1 MRIEYSMSDLKVFAK
16 TIEPEALAQ
25 VELLLAQ
32 PAFRNCKVRIMPDVH
47 AGKGCVI
54 GFTANLG
61 DKVIPNIVG
70 VDIGCG
76 MLVTELG
83 REPFDLARVDAVI
96 RTQVPFGRNVHM
108 SAEPYKE
115 LKELACQHAM
125 KDFERLSCSIGTLG
139 GGNHFIEIDVD
150 ETGMQY
156 LVIHT
161 GSRSLGKQVAD
172 YYQDLAVDLQ
182 IGKRK
187 LLYDQEQLIVEYKAA
202 GRSAEVQ
209 DAIRQLRRDHE
220 VAMVTAN
227 KDLCYLEGEQREAY
241 LHDMRICQEFAV
253 RNRARIRDIIL
264 EHLGLNCDLAM
275 ETSFESIHN
284 YIDLASGIVRKGA
297 IDASQGKRLLI
308 PLNMRDGCV
317 IAIGKGNDDW
327 NCSAPHGA
335 GRRMSRSQARKN
347 LNMAEFRREMSVIF
361 TTSVSEDTLDEA
373 PEAYKPTDEIL
384 KLLPETVTIERT
396 IKPVY
401 NFKASE

>member
-1 MRIEYSMSDLKVFAK
+1 MSDLKVFAK

-32 PAFRNCKVRIMPDVH
+32 PAFRECKVRIMPDVH

-76 MLVTELG
+76 MLITELG
-83 REPFDLARVDAVI
+83 RQPLDLARLDTLI
-96 RTQVPFGRNVHM
+96 REHIPFGRNVHA
-108 SAEPYKE
+108 SAASYSALQE
-115 LKELACQHAM
+115 LMCKHAL
-125 KDFERLSCSIGTLG
+125 KDLNRLSCSIGTLG
-139 GGNHFIEIDVD
+139 GGNHFIEIDAD

-172 YYQDLAVDLQ
+172 YYQNLAIDLQ
-182 IGKRK
+182 LGKRK
-187 LLYDQEQLIVEYKAA
+187 FIADQEALISEYRAA

-209 DAIRQLRRDHE
+209 DAIKQLRRSHE
-220 VAMVTAN
+220 LLAATLN
-227 KDLCYLEGEQREAY
+227 KDVCYLEGEWREAY
-241 LHDMRICQEFAV
+241 LHDMRICQAFAV
-253 RNRARIRDIIL
+253 ANRARIRDIL
-264 EHLGLNCDLAM
+264 CSNNGQDLDRAR

-284 YIDLASGIVRKGA
+284 YIDMDSGIVRKGA
-297 IDASQGKRLLI
+297 IDASAGKRLLI
-308 PLNMRDGCV
+308 PLNMRDGCIV
-317 IAIGKGNDDW
+317 GVGKGNEDW

-335 GRRMSRSQARKN
+335 GRRMSRSQAKGK
-347 LNMAEFRREMSVIF
+347 LSMADYRREMAAIF
-361 TTSVSEDTLDEA
+361 TTSVSEETLDEA
-373 PEAYKPTDEIL
+373 PEAYKPADEIL
-384 KLLPETVTIERT
+384 SLLNETVTVERV